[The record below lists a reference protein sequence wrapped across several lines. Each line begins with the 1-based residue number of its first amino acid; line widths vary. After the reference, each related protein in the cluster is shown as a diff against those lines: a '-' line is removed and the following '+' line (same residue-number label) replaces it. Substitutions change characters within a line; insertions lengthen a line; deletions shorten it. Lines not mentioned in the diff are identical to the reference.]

1 MRLVRNVLIRLT
13 AEHVPIQTERV
24 GQVHGRIDLEED
36 CMSHLIASVRSRVFV
51 VLALFLALFP
61 AMMVTTP
68 AQASTYPVT
77 PYTTVNLN
85 YARNIQYYIN
95 YQRHLHGLQTVYQSS
110 CPAWFATHWDY
121 NLAQTGLFYHQ
132 SMYQILS
139 TCRASV
145 AGGGVAPGE
154 GALPALLS
162 ALGNL
167 P

>member
-1 MRLVRNVLIRLT
+1 
-13 AEHVPIQTERV
+13 
-24 GQVHGRIDLEED
+24 
-36 CMSHLIASVRSRVFV
+36 MSHLIASVRSRVFV

-145 AGGGVAPGE
+145 AGEVLARGNASSWAIVTAWMNSPGHRAVLLDGRYNKIGVDARYSKGVWTF
-154 GALPALLS
+154 AADFTR
-162 ALGNL
+162 
-167 P
+167 